1 MAQQGNFSMPWDV
14 AKFNLIKQQL
24 SKLVSFKD
32 VSKKIYSKIT
42 QASSKLCFRLK
53 LERSH
58 GVMVQFVVMA
68 HVVLFHTLPFK
79 LLVNFTTAVS

>member
-1 MAQQGNFSMPWDV
+1 MPWDM

-32 VSKKIYSKIT
+32 VLKKIYSKIT

-53 LERSH
+53 LEWSH
-58 GVMVQFVVMA
+58 GVMAHVVMA
-68 HVVLFHTLPFK
+68 HVLFHSLPFK

>member
-1 MAQQGNFSMPWDV
+1 MPWDV

-58 GVMVQFVVMA
+58 GVMAHVVMA
-68 HVVLFHTLPFK
+68 HVLFHSLPFK

>member
-58 GVMVQFVVMA
+58 GVMAHVVMA
-68 HVVLFHTLPFK
+68 HVLFHSLPFK